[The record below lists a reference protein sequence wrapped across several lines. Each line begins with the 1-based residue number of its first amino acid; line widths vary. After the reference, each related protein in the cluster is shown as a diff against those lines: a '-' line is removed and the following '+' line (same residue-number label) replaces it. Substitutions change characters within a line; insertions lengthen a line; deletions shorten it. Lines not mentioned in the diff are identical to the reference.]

1 MFDKIITPVNLTLIL
16 SKYAGMKN
24 LASHFVAA
32 AAAFAFYYYFDFWEI
47 LTRKLYGTFP
57 SFKNL
62 NVSN

>member
-32 AAAFAFYYYFDFWEI
+32 AAAFAYYYYFDF
-47 LTRKLYGTFP
+47 
-57 SFKNL
+57 
-62 NVSN
+62 